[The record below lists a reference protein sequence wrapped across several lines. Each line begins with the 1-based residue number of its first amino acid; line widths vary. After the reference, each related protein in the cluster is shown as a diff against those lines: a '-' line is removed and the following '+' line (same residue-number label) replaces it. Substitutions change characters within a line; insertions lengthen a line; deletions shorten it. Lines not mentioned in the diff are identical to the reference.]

1 MESFIQG
8 LLLGFGAAVPIGP
21 VNILIMSYS
30 LKRYALG
37 VGVGLGAMSVD
48 IFYML
53 LMSFGLLKF
62 LNQPIFLN
70 LLSIFGFLFLLYIAY
85 LTYKS
90 ADLLVAKELNLK
102 ENSFWSCYT
111 KGVLLNLVN
120 PYIIGFWISVSSFA
134 ASSSNALMSLSGL
147 IISIGLW
154 ILGLPLVVS
163 KSKRFISQTTAKIF
177 AYASALLMV
186 VFAFILIYNTFFKG

>member
-8 LLLGFGAAVPIGP
+8 LLLGFGAAVPVGP

-37 VGVGLGAMSVD
+37 TGVGLGSMSVD

-62 LNQPIFLN
+62 LNQPMFLN

-102 ENSFWSCYT
+102 ENSFLSCYA

-177 AYASALLMV
+177 AYVSALLMV
-186 VFAFILIYNTFFKG
+186 VFAFMLIYNTFFKG

>member
-8 LLLGFGAAVPIGP
+8 LLLGFGAAVPVGP

-37 VGVGLGAMSVD
+37 TGVGLGAMSVD

-53 LMSFGLLKF
+53 LMSFGVLKF

-90 ADLLVAKELNLK
+90 ADSLIAEDLNLK

-120 PYIIGFWISVSSFA
+120 PYIIGFWISVSSFV

-147 IISIGLW
+147 
-154 ILGLPLVVS
+154 
-163 KSKRFISQTTAKIF
+163 
-177 AYASALLMV
+177 
-186 VFAFILIYNTFFKG
+186 

>member
-8 LLLGFGAAVPIGP
+8 LLLGFGAAVPVGP

-53 LMSFGLLKF
+53 LMSFGVLKF

-90 ADLLVAKELNLK
+90 ADSLIAEDLNLK

-120 PYIIGFWISVSSFA
+120 PYIIGFWISVSSFV

>member
-8 LLLGFGAAVPIGP
+8 LLLGFGAAVPVGP

-53 LMSFGLLKF
+53 LMSFGVLKF

-90 ADLLVAKELNLK
+90 ADSLIIEDLNLK

-120 PYIIGFWISVSSFA
+120 PYIIGFWISVSSFV

>member
-8 LLLGFGAAVPIGP
+8 LLLGFGAAVPVGP

-53 LMSFGLLKF
+53 LMSFGVLKF

-90 ADLLVAKELNLK
+90 ADSLIAEDLNLK

-120 PYIIGFWISVSSFA
+120 PYIIGFWISVSSFV

-186 VFAFILIYNTFFKG
+186 VFAFMLIYNTFFKG

>member
-8 LLLGFGAAVPIGP
+8 LLLGFGAAVPVGP

-37 VGVGLGAMSVD
+37 TGVGLGAMSVD

-53 LMSFGLLKF
+53 LMSFGVLKF

-90 ADLLVAKELNLK
+90 ADSLITEDLNLK

-177 AYASALLMV
+177 AYVSALLMV
-186 VFAFILIYNTFFKG
+186 VFAFMLIYNTFFKG

>member
-8 LLLGFGAAVPIGP
+8 LLLGFGAAVPVGP

-37 VGVGLGAMSVD
+37 TGVGLGAMSVD

-53 LMSFGLLKF
+53 LMSFGVLKF

-90 ADLLVAKELNLK
+90 ADSLIAEDLNLK

-111 KGVLLNLVN
+111 KG
-120 PYIIGFWISVSSFA
+120 
-134 ASSSNALMSLSGL
+134 
-147 IISIGLW
+147 
-154 ILGLPLVVS
+154 
-163 KSKRFISQTTAKIF
+163 
-177 AYASALLMV
+177 
-186 VFAFILIYNTFFKG
+186 

>member
-8 LLLGFGAAVPIGP
+8 LLLGFGAAVPVGP

-62 LNQPIFLN
+62 LTQPLFLN

-120 PYIIGFWISVSSFA
+120 PYIIGFWISVSSFV

-186 VFAFILIYNTFFKG
+186 VFAFMLIYNTFFKG